1 MNTTPYPTEGL
12 PSETIPAGVPLSETL
27 QSAAQV
33 ENAIQTFT
41 SVLENLQASHGR
53 LEQRAHRVEAELCNA
68 NEELG
73 NKVTELDRVKQ
84 NLESVLSSI
93 PAGVIV
99 YDTEGRITRANDAA
113 LAILGVSRTDLL
125 AVGVVAGL
133 AGSTADGQQ
142 TEVECADGQTRVL
155 VRRYEAITLEGGVAA
170 GGVEVI
176 EDQTELVRA
185 QERLHRLDKTAAL
198 GTMAGGIAHEIRN
211 PLHAIQGFAQLLCRE
226 ADGDSRATRHAVR
239 IQEGVNEIESI
250 VASML
255 GIAGEG
261 ELRVETFNARA
272 MVREAVE
279 AVLQEREVPDLWTME
294 LVGPAATIQADR
306 IKVRQAVRNLVANA
320 CDAQPA
326 GGPVRV
332 ETVPTP
338 TGVTIT
344 VADAGPGIPSKDIE
358 RICDPFFTTRAE
370 GTGMGLAL
378 VQRVAEL
385 HGGVLELQAAG
396 GVLTPPGAD
405 PLNGATFALT
415 IPSQSIS
422 GTNATPPTP
431 NAA

>member
-1 MNTTPYPTEGL
+1 MNTTPNPASPPQVEFSP
-12 PSETIPAGVPLSETL
+12 PSLSQQNAG
-27 QSAAQV
+27 QV

-41 SVLENLQASHGR
+41 SVLENLQTSHTR
-53 LEQRAHRVEAELCNA
+53 LEERARRVDAELCAA
-68 NEELG
+68 NEALG
-73 NKVTELDRVKQ
+73 QKVSELDRVKQ
-84 NLESVLSSI
+84 HLESVLGSI
-93 PAGVIV
+93 PTGAIV
-99 YDTEGRITRANDAA
+99 YDTQGRIVRGNDAA
-113 LAILGVSRTDLL
+113 LAILGVTRTDLL
-125 AVGVVAGL
+125 GVSAVPGL
-133 AGSTADGQQ
+133 AGPNADGQQ
-142 TEVECADGQTRVL
+142 TEIECADGVTRVL
-155 VRRYEAITLEGGVAA
+155 VRRYESITLEGGVPA

-176 EDQTELVRA
+176 EDQSELVRA

-239 IQEGVNEIESI
+239 IQEGVSEIESI

-272 MVREAVE
+272 LVRESVE
-279 AVLQEREVPDLWTME
+279 AVLQEREAPDLWTME
-294 LVGPAATIQADR
+294 MVGPAATIHADR
-306 IKVRQAVRNLVANA
+306 IKLRQAIRNLVANA

-332 ETVPTP
+332 ETTP
-338 TGVTIT
+338 TENGVTIT
-344 VADAGPGIPSKDIE
+344 VTDAGPGVPSKDIE

-385 HGGVLELQAAG
+385 HGGVLELQAPQSAI
-396 GVLTPPGAD
+396 LTPNGHT
-405 PLNGATFALT
+405 PLNGASFALT
-415 IPSQSIS
+415 IPTQ
-422 GTNATPPTP
+422 TVNQ
-431 NAA
+431 AAASTTTAN